1 MGNLERTIIMRY
13 YWKLWAMSLG
23 ERASEDSVEADKVAM
38 IRSVVVL
45 VNFLTCFFIVAGVLR
60 HW

>member
-1 MGNLERTIIMRY
+1 
-13 YWKLWAMSLG
+13 MSLG

>member
-45 VNFLTCFFIVAGVLR
+45 VNFLTYFFIVAGVLR

>member
-23 ERASEDSVEADKVAM
+23 ERASEDSVEADKVAI

>member
-1 MGNLERTIIMRY
+1 
-13 YWKLWAMSLG
+13 MSLG
-23 ERASEDSVEADKVAM
+23 ERASEDSVEADKVAI

>member
-1 MGNLERTIIMRY
+1 MGNLERTIIMRH

>member
-1 MGNLERTIIMRY
+1 MGNLERKIIMRY

>member
-1 MGNLERTIIMRY
+1 MRY
-13 YWKLWAMSLG
+13 YWKLWAMSPG